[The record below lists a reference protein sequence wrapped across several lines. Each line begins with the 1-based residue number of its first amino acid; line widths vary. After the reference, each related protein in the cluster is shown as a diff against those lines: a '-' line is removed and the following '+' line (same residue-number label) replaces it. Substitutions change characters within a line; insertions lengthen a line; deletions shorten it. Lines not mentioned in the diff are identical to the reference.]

1 MNFKDFVEYM
11 DSNFAGKN
19 IFYQKAMED
28 QLARNA
34 RRPQKKRWNENKID
48 RAIDKIWV
56 ELMRNV
62 YDKFKTVINSKSADP
77 YQSWINYIEK
87 NEALES
93 LDEMIVDLEF
103 E

>member
-1 MNFKDFVEYM
+1 MSFNEFLDYMEYNFN
-11 DSNFAGKN
+11 SKN
-19 IFYQKAMED
+19 IFYQKAMEN

-34 RRPQKKRWNENKID
+34 RRPPKKRWNETKLN
-48 RAIDKIWV
+48 RAVDKMWI
-56 ELMRNV
+56 ELMRNIYV
-62 YDKFKTVINSKSADP
+62 KFKSAIKSNAADP

-103 E
+103 D